1 MRSLFIL
8 VFLLFTT
15 CSFGQNHS
23 SGGVP
28 AKAESADKELDDGGS
43 LSDTLAVD
51 EMRTEGAKKAK
62 AVSSK
67 AKGDSRKNAFGYSI
81 ESAEQEAPSGIQS
94 EQYQNASISFESSR
108 KQASYQRSQR
118 SPSYNQQ
125 VEMDKAVDYFQQN
138 SPNSFEY
145 HYFSYTAGN
154 YNVSL
159 YNHLVE
165 AERLRPNNSDV
176 HVQLAAYHM
185 IKEEKKQAI
194 AYCDQLIAS
203 NRLTND
209 VLKYAE
215 DILVSTPKNGT
226 LITHGFDDSYGVWYV
241 QNVKNI
247 RTDVRLVS
255 LDFLQSKEYRNRLA
269 SKGYSLPKSTSIDV
283 NYFKEFCQ
291 LNSGKGIAVSMTTP
305 KEYFKPVLNEM
316 YTTGLV
322 FEYHSSEF
330 KNFNRNVELWE
341 KLLKKYL
348 VENAADEKAK
358 QLSANYLPMLLQ
370 MRKVYHQ
377 QGDIKKV
384 LELDVAIDK
393 IGVQCKKYDRVQ
405 DLKKAY

>member
-1 MRSLFIL
+1 MRSLFFT
-8 VFLLFTT
+8 VFLFMSLV
-15 CSFGQNHS
+15 SFGQS
-23 SGGVP
+23 QTSGQAP
-28 AKAESADKELDDGGS
+28 AKAADKELDDKS
-43 LSDTLAVD
+43 LSADSLAID
-51 EMRTEGAKKAK
+51 EIQIEGSKKLK
-62 AVSSK
+62 VVSSK
-67 AKGDSRKNAFGYSI
+67 SKSDSRKNAYGY
-81 ESAEQEAPSGIQS
+81 EMEPAAEEAPAVIQS

-125 VEMDKAVDYFQQN
+125 VEMDNAVDYFQQN

-154 YNVSL
+154 YDVSL
-159 YNHLVE
+159 FEHLAE

-176 HVQLAAYHM
+176 HVQLAAYYI
-185 IKEEKKQAI
+185 IKEEKQQALN
-194 AYCDQLIAS
+194 YFDQLIAS

-226 LITHGFDDSYGVWYV
+226 LITHGFDDSYGVWYL
-241 QNVKNI
+241 QAAKNI
-247 RTDVRLVS
+247 RTDVTLIS
-255 LDFLQSKEYRNRLA
+255 MDFLQSKEYRNRLS
-269 SKGYSLPKSTSIDV
+269 SKGYVLPSSTSIDV
-283 NYFKEFCQ
+283 NYFKEFCT
-291 LNSGKGIAVSMTTP
+291 LNAGKKLAVSMTTP
-305 KEYFKPVLNEM
+305 KEYFKPVLNQM

-322 FEYHSSEF
+322 FEYHTAEF
-330 KNFNRNVELWE
+330 NNFNRNVELWG

-348 VENAADEKAK
+348 IENATDEKAK

-377 QGDIKKV
+377 QGDMKKV
-384 LELDVAIDK
+384 QELDGVIDK
-393 IGVQCKKYDRVQ
+393 IGVQCKKYDRIQ